1 MISIT
6 DGQIYLQPDLFFAGQ
21 RPAMNV
27 GISVSRVGGN
37 AQVPAMKKV
46 AGGLR
51 LDLASFRELEAFAQL
66 GTDVD
71 AATQA
76 RLDRGYR
83 MTELLKQGLY
93 NPMPVI
99 DQVLSI
105 YAGTRGHLDK
115 VPDQGRACL
124 GERIPAIRREQ
135 KQALYKKLEETKKLD
150 DAAFAEIDARDR
162 GVPEDFCGSEKT
174 IERPMAKAKALDRRR
189 KSIRSIRK
197 ITRTMELIS
206 TARFRKAMDRAVA
219 ASAYT
224 KRIIAL
230 VGHLTTA
237 GLEVKH
243 PLLEAHAD
251 TSKAVLLVLSAN
263 RGLCGGYNGSVLRL
277 GLNQLKQLQAALPD
291 VRLEVSGKRGI
302 SAFRFRKIDIAE
314 RFTQFDDKPTFAEV
328 EVLAN
333 RYLEWYQ
340 SGRLDRLD
348 VVYTK
353 FESLGRQYAVA
364 ETLLPLAQ
372 LGRRGR
378 RRESTTGVHVQYEFL
393 PSAASIVDEVVPA
406 SFKVKLFKCFLDA
419 AVSEQIARRV
429 AMKNATENAE
439 TMIGSLSIA
448 YNRARQGQIT
458 GELLEIIGGAEA
470 LNK

>member
-1 MISIT
+1 
-6 DGQIYLQPDLFFAGQ
+6 
-21 RPAMNV
+21 
-27 GISVSRVGGN
+27 
-37 AQVPAMKKV
+37 
-46 AGGLR
+46 
-51 LDLASFRELEAFAQL
+51 
-66 GTDVD
+66 
-71 AATQA
+71 
-76 RLDRGYR
+76 
-83 MTELLKQGLY
+83 
-93 NPMPVI
+93 
-99 DQVLSI
+99 
-105 YAGTRGHLDK
+105 
-115 VPDQGRACL
+115 
-124 GERIPAIRREQ
+124 
-135 KQALYKKLEETKKLD
+135 
-150 DAAFAEIDARDR
+150 
-162 GVPEDFCGSEKT
+162 
-174 IERPMAKAKALDRRR
+174 MAKAKALDRRR

-224 KRIIAL
+224 KRIVAL
-230 VGHLTTA
+230 VGHLTTV

-243 PLLEAHAD
+243 PLLEAHAE
-251 TSKAVLLVLSAN
+251 TLKAVLLVLSAN

-277 GLNQLKQLQAALPD
+277 GMNQLKQLQATVPD

-302 SAFRFRKIDIAE
+302 SAFRFRKIEVAE
-314 RFTQFDDKPTFAEV
+314 RFTQFDDKPQYAEV
-328 EVLAN
+328 EALAN

-348 VVYTK
+348 VIYTK

-364 ETLLPLAQ
+364 ETLLPLAHLEGAVNGQ
-372 LGRRGR
+372 NGNG
-378 RRESTTGVHVQYEFL
+378 GPVQYEFL
-393 PSAASIVDEVVPA
+393 PSAASIVDEVVPT

-439 TMIGSLSIA
+439 SMIGSLSIA